1 MISNLLKELLILKKF
16 EYKLETLNIDIR
28 SALNPEYTD
37 LHQQLEERLN
47 ELGKDGWRLCGVNG
61 SLYYFAREI

>member
-1 MISNLLKELLILKKF
+1 MKKF

-61 SLYYFAREI
+61 SLYDFAREI